1 MHISLTLPHPLARL
15 NRILVAFE
23 RARAAGAPQT
33 SAEQSLPDRP
43 EESQGE
49 APSEYRS
56 DMEFLSLSRCEA
68 APARRSDDLDFM
80 SLSKVEGTV
89 PDHRDSLSDLSLER
103 NFPPSGRDLKS

>member
-23 RARAAGAPQT
+23 RARTGRDPLA
-33 SAEQSLPDRP
+33 SEEQSPVDRP
-43 EESQGE
+43 AE
-49 APSEYRS
+49 AKVGNPSEYRS

-68 APARRSDDLDFM
+68 APARRSDDLDFL
-80 SLSKVEGTV
+80 SLSKVEGTA

-103 NFPPSGRDLKS
+103 NFPPRAGS